1 MIFPTRTRPITV
13 SFFIGQTDWH
23 ALSTDPS
30 YHKIL
35 VLLDRKPENPEY
47 NFPEN
52 LTDFS
57 LF

>member
-1 MIFPTRTRPITV
+1 MIFPTRTQPITV
-13 SFFIGQTDWH
+13 SFHQTDWH

-35 VLLDRKPENPEY
+35 VLSDRKPENPEY